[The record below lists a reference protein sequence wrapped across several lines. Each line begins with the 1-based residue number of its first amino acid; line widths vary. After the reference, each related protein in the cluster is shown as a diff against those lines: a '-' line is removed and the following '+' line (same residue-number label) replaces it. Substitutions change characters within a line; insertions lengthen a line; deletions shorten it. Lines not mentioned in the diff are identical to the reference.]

1 MANSITDT
9 TVLANG
15 VKMPWFG
22 LGVWRVQEGQEV
34 EASVE
39 AALRNGYRSIDTAA
53 VYGNEEGVG
62 NAIKASGVAREEL
75 FVTTK
80 VWNSDRGYESTLAA
94 FEESRRKL
102 QLEYIDLYLIHWP
115 KDKNVE
121 TWRALEKLYKD
132 GAVRAIGVSNFKPHH
147 LEEILA
153 VCEVAPMVNQVE
165 LHPLHSQPEL
175 REFCKARNIQIEAW
189 SPLMQGNLD
198 NPTLVEIGAKYG
210 KTPAQVVLRWDIQSG
225 IVTIPKSIR
234 EERIRENANIFDF
247 ALSPEDMATI
257 DALNV
262 NGRIGP
268 DPDHIDF

>member
-62 NAIKASGVAREEL
+62 NAIKASGVKREDL

-132 GAVRAIGVSNFKPHH
+132 GKVRAIGVSNFKQHH

-175 REFCKARNIQIEAW
+175 RAFCKSRNIQIEAW

-198 NPTLVEIGAKYG
+198 NPTLVGIGAKYG
-210 KTPAQVVLRWDIQSG
+210 KTAAQVVLRWDIQSG

-247 ALSPEDMATI
+247 VLSAEDMAAI